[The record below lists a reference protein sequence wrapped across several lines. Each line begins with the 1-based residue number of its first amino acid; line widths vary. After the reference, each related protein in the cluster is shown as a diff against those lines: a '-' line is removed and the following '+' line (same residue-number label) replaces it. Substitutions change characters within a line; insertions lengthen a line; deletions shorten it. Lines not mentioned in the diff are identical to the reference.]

1 MCEMMTPSRV
11 NPVSERKDV
20 AAVAKNFKGS
30 LDDSS
35 AKLCQQL
42 TP

>member
-1 MCEMMTPSRV
+1 MMAPSRV
-11 NPVSERKDV
+11 NEYPSGRTL